1 MVKMRRFKEFLLEEQ
16 NIKIINKYFLETF
29 FSGDLDLTFE
39 YQSKSFKSKIIP
51 FFKKRYLLDKN
62 NNYTILSKKIINRG
76 GRWLSQPS
84 SQILLVVLG
93 RKYLPLSL
101 LDTGTLGYV
110 SESETILLS
119 LYFHKEKVKE
129 TEFNLSNLLR
139 LRSDIE
145 FFNLTKEELVPI
157 LIGLSAKHPSFI
169 NVSFTHDLEKISLYN
184 KGILDVA
191 QLYK

>member
-1 MVKMRRFKEFLLEEQ
+1 MKTFKEFLLEEQ
-16 NIKIINKYFLETF
+16 VKINKYFLETF
-29 FSGDLDLTFE
+29 FSGNLDLAFE
-39 YQSKSFKSKIIP
+39 YQSESFKAKVVP

-62 NNYTILSKKIINRG
+62 SNYTILSKKIIDRG

-93 RKYLPLSL
+93 RKYLQSL
-101 LDTGTLGYV
+101 LDTSTSGYV

-119 LYFHKEKVKE
+119 LYFHKEKFKE

-157 LIGLSAKHPSFI
+157 LMGLSAKHPSFI